1 MPSARKPS
9 IRTFFT
15 GSVRAEQWKKSM
27 LPFMPYLVTF
37 VVMWILYLH
46 FYSKE
51 LINNEAAIC
60 LWMRTVLFVI
70 VLYGVYLAYK
80 FL

>member
-51 LINNEAAIC
+51 LINNEAAMSLDAHSTFCDCVI
-60 LWMRTVLFVI
+60 WRLFG
-70 VLYGVYLAYK
+70 L
-80 FL
+80 